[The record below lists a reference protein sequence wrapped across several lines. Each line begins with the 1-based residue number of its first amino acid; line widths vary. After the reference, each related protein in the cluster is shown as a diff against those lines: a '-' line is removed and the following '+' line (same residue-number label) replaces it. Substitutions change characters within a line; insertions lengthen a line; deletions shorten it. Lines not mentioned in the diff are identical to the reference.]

1 MSALPIIAQEF
12 PTSRRPDF
20 VKRGAGQTVAEQ
32 RNLSDTVARLLAD
45 LESGGEDVVRR
56 LARDLD
62 RFDGPVEIGAEAIAA
77 ACDRVPAKLKDDI
90 AWAQENI
97 ARFARAQRE
106 SIRETEVELRPGL
119 IAGQRLIPVQAA
131 GCYVP
136 GGRYSH
142 IASAMMTV
150 TTAKVAGVAHVT
162 AVSPP
167 RADAPAGVP
176 DAILYTLHLCG
187 VDRVLAL
194 GGVQGVA
201 AMAFGMFGLPRAD
214 ILVGP
219 GNQYVAEAKRLL
231 YGRVGIDMVAG
242 PTDSLVVAD
251 RTADPLV
258 VAWDLIGQA
267 EHGANSPVWLVTDCR
282 ELAAEVARLAPLCA
296 AELPE
301 PNRTAARAAWEGLG
315 EIILC
320 QTREEMA
327 AEADRIAPEH
337 LHVQADDL
345 DWWKA
350 RLRAYGSLFLGA
362 ESTVAFGDKAAGT
375 NHVLPTSGAARYT
388 GGLSVHKFLKTVT
401 WQRVDDRALPR
412 LAAVTA
418 SISRFEGMEGHAR
431 TADIRLEKFAP
442 PTPART

>member
-1 MSALPIIAQEF
+1 MSGPEFIKRATSHIIEADRSL
-12 PTSRRPDF
+12 T
-20 VKRGAGQTVAEQ
+20 
-32 RNLSDTVARLLAD
+32 DTVARLLAD
-45 LESGGEDVVRR
+45 LEREGEVAANRMARTLDKWEGDVIV
-56 LARDLD
+56 
-62 RFDGPVEIGAEAIAA
+62 PPEAIAQA
-77 ACDRVPAKLKDDI
+77 HARVPQQLKDDI
-90 AWAQENI
+90 AWAHENI
-97 ARFARAQRE
+97 HRFATAQRE

-119 IAGQRLIPVQAA
+119 FAGQRLIPVQAA

-150 TTAKVAGVAHVT
+150 TTAKVAGVPHVA

-176 DAILYTLHLCG
+176 DAILYTLDLCG
-187 VDRVLAL
+187 ADRILAL

-201 AMAFGMFGLPRAD
+201 AMAYGLFGLPKAD

-231 YGRVGIDMVAG
+231 YGAVGIDMVAG
-242 PTDSLVVAD
+242 PTDSLIVAD
-251 RTADPLV
+251 ASADPQV

-267 EHGANSPVWLVTDCR
+267 EHGANSPVWLITDAPD
-282 ELAAEVARLAPLCA
+282 LAREVARLAPLCA
-296 AELPE
+296 DTLPE
-301 PNRTAARAAWEGLG
+301 PNRSAARASWEGLG

-320 QTREEMA
+320 ADREEMA
-327 AEADRIAPEH
+327 MQADRIAPEH
-337 LHVQADDL
+337 LHVQAADL
-345 DWWKA
+345 EWWKQ
-350 RLRAYGSLFLGA
+350 RLRAYGSLFLGEEA
-362 ESTVAFGDKAAGT
+362 TVAFGDKAAGT

-401 WQRVDDRALPR
+401 WQRVDARALPR

-431 TADIRLEKFAP
+431 TADIRLEKVV
-442 PTPART
+442 R

>member
-1 MSALPIIAQEF
+1 MTL
-12 PTSRRPDF
+12 TYL
-20 VKRGAGQTVAEQ
+20 KRGQIAAPAEATDLSSAVASMLAELETGREATAIRLSAELDRWQ
-32 RNLSDTVARLLAD
+32 GEIVLSDQ
-45 LESGGEDVVRR
+45 
-56 LARDLD
+56 
-62 RFDGPVEIGAEAIAA
+62 AIAD
-77 ACDRVPAKLKDDI
+77 ACARVPQRLKDDI
-90 AWAQENI
+90 AYAHENI
-97 ARFARAQRE
+97 ARFAEAQRA
-106 SIRETEVELRPGL
+106 SIHETEVELRPGL
-119 IAGQRLIPVQAA
+119 TAGQRLIPVNAA

-150 TTAKVAGVAHVT
+150 TTAKIAGVKHIA

-167 RADAPAGVP
+167 RADAPAGIP
-176 DAILYTLHLCG
+176 DAILYTLHHCG
-187 VDRVLAL
+187 ADRVLAL
-194 GGVQGVA
+194 GGIQGVA
-201 AMAFGMFGLPRAD
+201 ALAFGLFGLPPAD

-242 PTDSLVVAD
+242 PTDSMVIAD
-251 RTADPLV
+251 ASADPAI

-267 EHGANSPVWLVTDCR
+267 EHGTNSPVWLVTDNPA
-282 ELAAEVARLAPLCA
+282 LAAEVARLAPLFA
-296 AELPE
+296 AELPQ
-301 PNRTAARAAWEGLG
+301 PNRAAAEGAWATLG

-320 QTREEMA
+320 DGPEAMA
-327 AEADRIAPEH
+327 ATADRIAPEH
-337 LHVQADDL
+337 LHVQAANL
-345 DWWKA
+345 DWWKT
-350 RLRAYGSLFLGA
+350 RLSAYGSLFLGA

-401 WQRVDDRALPR
+401 WQKVTAEALPR

-431 TADIRLEKFAP
+431 TADIRLEKFV
-442 PTPART
+442 R

>member
-1 MSALPIIAQEF
+1 MTTAYLKQGQADADPKGEAL
-12 PTSRRPDF
+12 SL
-20 VKRGAGQTVAEQ
+20 GVA
-32 RNLSDTVARLLAD
+32 AMLAE
-45 LESGGEDVVRR
+45 LEAGGEATARR
-56 LARDLD
+56 MARDLD
-62 RFDGPVEIGAEAIAA
+62 QWEGDIVVSPEAIAA
-77 ACDRVPAKLKDDI
+77 ACARVPQQLKDDI
-90 AWAQENI
+90 AYAHENI
-97 ARFARAQRE
+97 ARFAQAQRD

-119 IAGQRLIPVQAA
+119 VAGQRLIPVQAA

-150 TTAKVAGVAHVT
+150 TTAKVAGVAHVA

-167 RADAPAGVP
+167 RAEAPAGVP
-176 DAILYTLHLCG
+176 DAILYTLHHCG
-187 VDRVLAL
+187 ADRILAL
-194 GGVQGVA
+194 GGIQGVA
-201 AMAFGMFGLPRAD
+201 ALAFGLFGLPRAD

-242 PTDSLVVAD
+242 PTDSMVIAD
-251 RTADPLV
+251 ATADPLV

-267 EHGANSPVWLVTDCR
+267 EHGANSPVWLVTDSAA
-282 ELAAEVARLAPLCA
+282 LAAEVARLAPLCA
-296 AELPE
+296 AELPQ
-301 PNRTAARAAWEGLG
+301 PNRAAAEGAWAALG

-320 QTREEMA
+320 DGREAMA

-337 LHVQADDL
+337 LHVQAADL
-345 DWWKA
+345 EWWKG

-401 WQRVDDRALPR
+401 WQRVGAEALPR

-431 TADIRLEKFAP
+431 TADIRLEKFV
-442 PTPART
+442 R

>member
-1 MSALPIIAQEF
+1 MTGTQFRKAAIKDAEAGDVSAM
-12 PTSRRPDF
+12 
-20 VKRGAGQTVAEQ
+20 VGAMLAE
-32 RNLSDTVARLLAD
+32 LEAGGEAVAR
-45 LESGGEDVVRR
+45 RM
-56 LARDLD
+56 ARDLD
-62 RFDGPVEIGAEAIAA
+62 GYEGEIVVSEDAVAA
-77 ACDRVPAKLKDDI
+77 ACARVPQGLKNDI
-90 AWAQENI
+90 AYAHENI
-97 ARFARAQRE
+97 TRFAQAQRD

-119 IAGQRLIPVQAA
+119 TAGQRLIPVQAA

-150 TTAKVAGVAHVT
+150 TTARVAGVPHIA

-167 RADAPAGVP
+167 RAGAAGGIP
-176 DAILYTLHLCG
+176 DAILYTLQLCG
-187 VDRVLAL
+187 AGRILAL
-194 GGVQGVA
+194 GGIQGIA

-242 PTDSLVVAD
+242 PTDSLVIAD
-251 RTADPLV
+251 ATADALT

-267 EHGANSPVWLVTDCR
+267 EHGANSPVWLVTDCAA
-282 ELAAEVARLAPLCA
+282 LATEVARLAPLCA
-296 AELPE
+296 AELPQ
-301 PNRTAARAAWEGLG
+301 PNRAAAEAAWHALG
-315 EIILC
+315 AIILC
-320 QTREEMA
+320 TDREA
-327 AEADRIAPEH
+327 LAREADRIAPEH
-337 LHVQADDL
+337 LHVQAADL

-350 RLRAYGSLFLGA
+350 RLTAYGSLFLGA

-401 WQRVDDRALPR
+401 WQRVTAEALPR

-418 SISRFEGMEGHAR
+418 NISRFEGMEGHAR
-431 TADIRLEKFAP
+431 TADLRLEKYASRP
-442 PTPART
+442 

>member
-1 MSALPIIAQEF
+1 MTL
-12 PTSRRPDF
+12 TYL
-20 VKRGAGQTVAEQ
+20 KRGEAPAPAEAV
-32 RNLSDTVARLLAD
+32 NLSGSVAALLAD
-45 LESGGEDVVRR
+45 LETGREATAQR
-56 LARDLD
+56 LSAELD
-62 RFDGPVEIGAEAIAA
+62 RWQGDIVVSDEAIAA
-77 ACDRVPAKLKDDI
+77 ACARVPQRLKDDI
-90 AWAQENI
+90 AYAHENI
-97 ARFARAQRE
+97 ARFAQSQRD

-119 IAGQRLIPVQAA
+119 TAGQKLIPVNAA

-150 TTAKVAGVAHVT
+150 TTAKVAGVRHIA

-167 RADAPAGVP
+167 RAEAPAGVP
-176 DAILYTLHLCG
+176 DAILYTLHHCG
-187 VDRVLAL
+187 ADRVLAM
-194 GGVQGVA
+194 GGIQGVA
-201 AMAFGMFGLPRAD
+201 ALAFGLFGLPPAD

-242 PTDSLVVAD
+242 PTDSMVIAD
-251 RTADPLV
+251 ATADPAI

-267 EHGANSPVWLVTDCR
+267 EHGANSPVWLVTDSAA
-282 ELAAEVARLAPLCA
+282 LAAEVARLAPLFA
-296 AELPE
+296 AELPQ
-301 PNRTAARAAWEGLG
+301 PNRAAAEAAWTSLG

-320 QTREEMA
+320 DGPEAMA
-327 AEADRIAPEH
+327 ATADRIAPEH
-337 LHVQADDL
+337 LHIQAANL
-345 DWWKA
+345 DWWKT
-350 RLRAYGSLFLGA
+350 RLSAYGSLFLGA

-401 WQRVDDRALPR
+401 WQKVTAEALPQ

-431 TADIRLEKFAP
+431 TADIRLEKFL
-442 PTPART
+442 R

>member
-1 MSALPIIAQEF
+1 MTGTYFKKGATEGAQ
-12 PTSRRPDF
+12 T
-20 VKRGAGQTVAEQ
+20 
-32 RNLSDTVARLLAD
+32 AD
-45 LESGGEDVVRR
+45 LSAAVGAMLAELEAGGEATARR
-56 LARDLD
+56 MARDLD
-62 RFDGPVEIGAEAIAA
+62 GYAGDIVLSPDTIDEACA
-77 ACDRVPAKLKDDI
+77 RVPQSLKDDI
-90 AWAQENI
+90 AYAHENI
-97 ARFARAQRE
+97 ARFAQAQRD

-150 TTAKVAGVAHVT
+150 TTARIAGVPHIA

-167 RADAPAGVP
+167 RADAKAGIP
-176 DAILYTLHLCG
+176 DAILYTLHHCG
-187 VDRVLAL
+187 ADRILAL
-194 GGVQGVA
+194 GGIQGIA
-201 AMAFGMFGLPRAD
+201 AMAFGQFGLPRAD

-251 RTADPLV
+251 ATADALT

-267 EHGANSPVWLVTDCR
+267 EHGANSPVWLVTDCPT
-282 ELAAEVARLAPLCA
+282 LAAEVARLAPLCA
-296 AELPE
+296 AELPQ
-301 PNRTAARAAWEGLG
+301 PNRAAAEAAWSSLG

-320 QTREEMA
+320 PDREAMA
-327 AEADRIAPEH
+327 TQADRIAPEH
-337 LHVQADDL
+337 LHVQAADL
-345 DWWKA
+345 DWWKS
-350 RLRAYGSLFLGA
+350 RLTAYGSLFLGA

-401 WQRVDDRALPR
+401 WQRVTAEALPR

-431 TADIRLEKFAP
+431 TADIRLQNL
-442 PTPART
+442 ARLGHPSA

>member
-1 MSALPIIAQEF
+1 MT
-12 PTSRRPDF
+12 PTYL
-20 VKRGAGQTVAEQ
+20 KRGAANAPADAENLSGTVA
-32 RNLSDTVARLLAD
+32 ALLAE
-45 LESGGEDVVRR
+45 LETGREAMAQR
-56 LARDLD
+56 LSAELD
-62 RFDGPVEIGAEAIAA
+62 RWQGDIVVSEEAMEA
-77 ACDRVPAKLKDDI
+77 ACARVPQRLKDDI
-90 AWAQENI
+90 AYAHENI
-97 ARFARAQRE
+97 ARFAAAQRA
-106 SIRETEVELRPGL
+106 SIKETEIELRPGL
-119 IAGQRLIPVQAA
+119 TAGQRLIPVNAA

-150 TTAKVAGVAHVT
+150 TTAKIAGVRHIA

-176 DAILYTLHLCG
+176 DAILYTLRHCG
-187 VDRVLAL
+187 ADRVLAL
-194 GGVQGVA
+194 GGIQGVA
-201 AMAFGMFGLPRAD
+201 ALAFGLFGLPPAD

-242 PTDSLVVAD
+242 PTDSMVIAD
-251 RTADPLV
+251 SSADPV
-258 VAWDLIGQA
+258 IVAWDLIGQA
-267 EHGANSPVWLVTDCR
+267 EHGANSPVWLVTDSP
-282 ELAAEVARLAPLCA
+282 ELATEVARLAPLFA
-296 AELPE
+296 AELPQ
-301 PNRTAARAAWEGLG
+301 PNRAAAEAAWTNLG

-320 QTREEMA
+320 DGPEAMA
-327 AEADRIAPEH
+327 ATADSIAPEH
-337 LHVQADDL
+337 LHVQAAKL

-350 RLRAYGSLFLGA
+350 RLSAYGSLFLGA

-401 WQRVDDRALPR
+401 WQKVTPEALPQ

-431 TADIRLEKFAP
+431 TADIRLEKFL
-442 PTPART
+442 R

>member
-1 MSALPIIAQEF
+1 MTL
-12 PTSRRPDF
+12 TYL
-20 VKRGAGQTVAEQ
+20 KRGQTTSPTEAMNLSGTVA
-32 RNLSDTVARLLAD
+32 ALLAD
-45 LESGGEDVVRR
+45 LEAGREGTALR
-56 LARDLD
+56 LSQDLD
-62 RFDGPVEIGAEAIAA
+62 HWHGEIVLSDQAIVE
-77 ACDRVPAKLKDDI
+77 ACARVPQQLKDDI
-90 AWAQENI
+90 SYAHENI
-97 ARFARAQRE
+97 ARFAKAQRA
-106 SIRETEVELRPGL
+106 SITETEVELRPGL
-119 IAGQRLIPVQAA
+119 TAGQRLIPVNAA

-150 TTAKVAGVAHVT
+150 TTAKVAGVAHIA

-167 RADAPAGVP
+167 RADAPSGIP
-176 DAILYTLHLCG
+176 DAIIYTLHHCG
-187 VDRVLAL
+187 ADRILAL
-194 GGVQGVA
+194 GGIQGVA
-201 AMAFGMFGLPRAD
+201 ALAFGLFGLPPAD

-231 YGRVGIDMVAG
+231 YGRVGIDMLAG
-242 PTDSLVVAD
+242 PTDSMVIAD
-251 RTADPLV
+251 STADPLI

-267 EHGANSPVWLVTDCR
+267 EHGTNSPVWLVTDSHA
-282 ELAAEVARLAPLCA
+282 LAAEVARLAPLCA
-296 AELPE
+296 AELPQ
-301 PNRTAARAAWEGLG
+301 PNRAAAEGSWAALG

-320 QTREEMA
+320 DGPEAMA
-327 AEADRIAPEH
+327 ATADRIAPEH
-337 LHVQADDL
+337 LHVQAANL

-350 RLRAYGSLFLGA
+350 RLLAYGSLFLGA

-401 WQRVDDRALPR
+401 WQSVTAEALPR

-431 TADIRLEKFAP
+431 TADIRLAKYVSGAAST
-442 PTPART
+442 PT

>member
-1 MSALPIIAQEF
+1 MTGTYLKKGATEGAAAADLSAAVSTMLAELERGGEATARRMAQDLDGYAGDIVLSPDTIAQ
-12 PTSRRPDF
+12 
-20 VKRGAGQTVAEQ
+20 
-32 RNLSDTVARLLAD
+32 
-45 LESGGEDVVRR
+45 
-56 LARDLD
+56 
-62 RFDGPVEIGAEAIAA
+62 
-77 ACDRVPAKLKDDI
+77 ACARVPQSLKDDI
-90 AWAQENI
+90 AYAHENI
-97 ARFARAQRE
+97 ARFAQAQRD

-150 TTAKVAGVAHVT
+150 TTARIAGVPHIA

-167 RADAPAGVP
+167 RAAAPAGIP
-176 DAILYTLHLCG
+176 DAILYTLHHCG
-187 VDRVLAL
+187 ADRILAL
-194 GGVQGVA
+194 GGIQGIA
-201 AMAFGMFGLPRAD
+201 SMAFGLFGLPRAD

-251 RTADPLV
+251 GTADPLT

-267 EHGANSPVWLVTDCR
+267 EHGANSPVWLVTDSPT
-282 ELAAEVARLAPLCA
+282 LAAEVARLAPLCA
-296 AELPE
+296 AELPQ
-301 PNRTAARAAWEGLG
+301 PNRAAAEAAWSALG

-320 QTREEMA
+320 PDREAMA
-327 AEADRIAPEH
+327 QQADRIAPEH
-337 LHVQADDL
+337 LHVQAADL
-345 DWWKA
+345 DWWKS
-350 RLRAYGSLFLGA
+350 RLTAYGSLFLGA

-401 WQRVDDRALPR
+401 WQRVTAEALPR

-431 TADIRLEKFAP
+431 TADIRLQNLARLGH
-442 PTPART
+442 PAA

>member
-1 MSALPIIAQEF
+1 MTTAYLKQAQGETDAKGEAL
-12 PTSRRPDF
+12 SL
-20 VKRGAGQTVAEQ
+20 TVA
-32 RNLSDTVARLLAD
+32 AMLAE
-45 LESGGEDVVRR
+45 LEVGGEATARR
-56 LARDLD
+56 MARDLD
-62 RFDGPVEIGAEAIAA
+62 QWEGEIVISPEAIKA
-77 ACDRVPAKLKDDI
+77 ACARVPQQLKDDI
-90 AWAQENI
+90 AYAHENI
-97 ARFARAQRE
+97 ARFAQAQRD
-106 SIRETEVELRPGL
+106 SIHETEVELRPGL
-119 IAGQRLIPVQAA
+119 VAGQRLIPVQAA

-150 TTAKVAGVAHVT
+150 TTAKVAGVPHIA

-167 RADAPAGVP
+167 RAGAPAGVP
-176 DAILYTLHLCG
+176 DAILYTLHHCG
-187 VDRVLAL
+187 ADRILAL
-194 GGVQGVA
+194 GGIQGVA
-201 AMAFGMFGLPRAD
+201 ALAFGLFGLPPAD

-242 PTDSLVVAD
+242 PTDSLVIAD
-251 RTADPLV
+251 ATADPLV

-267 EHGANSPVWLVTDCR
+267 EHGTNSPVWLLTDSKA
-282 ELAAEVARLAPLCA
+282 LADEVARLAPLCA
-296 AELPE
+296 AELPQ
-301 PNRTAARAAWEGLG
+301 PNRAAAEGAWASLG

-320 QTREEMA
+320 DGREAMA
-327 AEADRIAPEH
+327 TEADRIAPEH
-337 LHVQADDL
+337 LHVQAADL

-401 WQRVDDRALPR
+401 WQRVGAEALPR

-431 TADIRLEKFAP
+431 TADIRLEKFV
-442 PTPART
+442 R

>member
-1 MSALPIIAQEF
+1 MSL
-12 PTSRRPDF
+12 TYL
-20 VKRGAGQTVAEQ
+20 KRGAAVAPVEAV
-32 RNLSDTVARLLAD
+32 NLSGSVAALLAE
-45 LESGGEDVVRR
+45 LETGRETTAMR
-56 LARDLD
+56 LSQELD
-62 RFDGPVEIGAEAIAA
+62 RWTGDIIVSDQAISEACA
-77 ACDRVPAKLKDDI
+77 RVPQQLKDDI
-90 AWAQENI
+90 AYAHENI
-97 ARFARAQRE
+97 SRFAQAQRD
-106 SIRETEVELRPGL
+106 SIAETEVELRPGL
-119 IAGQRLIPVQAA
+119 IAGQRLIPVGSA

-150 TTAKVAGVAHVT
+150 TTARMAGVGHIA

-167 RADAPAGVP
+167 RADAPAGIP
-176 DAILYTLHLCG
+176 DAILYTLHHCG
-187 VDRVLAL
+187 ADRILAL
-194 GGVQGVA
+194 GGIQGVA
-201 AMAFGMFGLPRAD
+201 ALAFGLFGLPPAD

-242 PTDSLVVAD
+242 PTDSMVIAD
-251 RTADPLV
+251 ATADPLI

-267 EHGANSPVWLVTDCR
+267 EHGTNSPVWLVTDSPA
-282 ELAAEVARLAPLCA
+282 LAAEVARLAPLYAADLPQPNRAA
-296 AELPE
+296 AEGAW
-301 PNRTAARAAWEGLG
+301 AALG

-320 QTREEMA
+320 DGPEAMA
-327 AEADRIAPEH
+327 VQADRIAPEH
-337 LHVQADDL
+337 LHVQAANL

-350 RLRAYGSLFLGA
+350 RLSAYGSLFLGA

-401 WQRVDDRALPR
+401 WQSVTAEALPR

-431 TADIRLEKFAP
+431 TADIRLAKYVAGATLAP
-442 PTPART
+442 T